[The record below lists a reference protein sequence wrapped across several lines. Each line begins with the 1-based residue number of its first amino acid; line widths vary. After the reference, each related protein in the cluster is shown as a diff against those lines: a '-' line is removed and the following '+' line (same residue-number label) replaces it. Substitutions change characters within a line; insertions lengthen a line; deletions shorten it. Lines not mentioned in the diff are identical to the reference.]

1 MTTMKT
7 KSIFKYVGVLAAMA
21 SLASCTSETPF
32 FSEGEGVVRMNVVV
46 NPSLTR
52 ASVQGDYGEY
62 LADNCRIYVSDDKGV
77 IHKWVGVDNLP
88 RNGVSLRYG
97 SYKLEAFSGDSV
109 SASFDD
115 MYFKGVKE
123 FAVNAQTPSV
133 QVNLTCNIAN
143 VVTILDSSTVDPSFI
158 SDLKVEISN
167 TRGKLTFEGDKL
179 YNRGYFMMP
188 QGVSSLSYV
197 LDGVDNMG
205 NPVHKEGVIENVKPA
220 HEYIL
225 KLKYAGA
232 KPDQGGAFI
241 SVVVSER
248 EILVEDEV
256 VIHGKPAFSWVD
268 DDPKVDQQII
278 NTTNSFTPHVLRA
291 VAYGGLGSLM
301 LKTDNQTLKD
311 ILGDYSIELV
321 NMPQSQ
327 LSLLESKGISV
338 TTADPADGLYRYYIL
353 FGQDFLNGLPKS
365 DSEYLIDVYAEDV
378 SSKSSETKVRIAN
391 SQSAIKYDDPI
402 VLDTQALTNDLTSV
416 RSRSVTIP
424 MTLTNPDVENACV
437 QYREAGASDWITVP
451 ITTRALSVEY
461 DSNAKTL
468 TISGL
473 SPNTSYELRAVAGEF
488 VDGSYSFESEIS
500 TFTTESAFSLRE
512 ASFED
517 WSTYSAKTLLGN
529 KNVTLP
535 SATGDKIT
543 AFWGSGNEGSATA
556 NMTLTEKSTDM
567 VHSGT
572 YSARLESKAAMGII
586 AAGNLFVGYY
596 DKTDGTNGVLQLGR
610 EYNGSHPSAV
620 RVYANYRPGN
630 NVSVKSDNKEYI
642 DDMVA
647 GGTDQGQ
654 IYIALVDGVY
664 EVRTN
669 PSDRK
674 LFDRNDEHVLA
685 YGQVTWKEAFGPD
698 GQLQLLEIPF
708 EYNERAKTTRPT
720 HVVIVCS
727 ASKFGDYFSGAIG
740 SVMYVDDFELV
751 Y

>member
-1 MTTMKT
+1 MKT
-7 KSIFKYVGVLAAMA
+7 KSIFKYIGVLAAMA

-52 ASVQGDYGEY
+52 ASLQGDYGEY

-115 MYFKGVKE
+115 MYFKGVKD
-123 FAVNAQTPSV
+123 FVVNALTPSV

-143 VVTILDSSTVDPSFI
+143 VVTILDSSTVDPAFI
-158 SDLKVEISN
+158 SNLKVEISN
-167 TRGKLTFEGDKL
+167 KRGKLTFEGDKL

-188 QGVSSLSYV
+188 QGISSLSYV

-205 NPVHKEGVIENVKPA
+205 NPVHKEGAIENVKPA

-256 VIHGKPAFSWVD
+256 VIHGRPAFSWVD
-268 DDPKVDQQII
+268 DDPKVDRQII

-291 VAYGGLGSLM
+291 VAYGGFCSLM
-301 LKTDNQTLKD
+301 LKTDNQVVKD
-311 ILGDYSIELV
+311 VLGDYSIELY
-321 NMPQSQ
+321 NMTESY
-327 LSLLESKGISV
+327 LSKLESKGIRV
-338 TTADPADGLYRYYIL
+338 TTSEVVDGVHRYYIL
-353 FGQDFLNGLPKS
+353 FDENFLNGLPKS
-365 DSEYLIDVYAEDV
+365 DNEYVIDVYAEDI
-378 SSKSSETKVRIAN
+378 SGKSSVTKVRIAN
-391 SQSAIKYDDPI
+391 TEKAIKYDDPI
-402 VLDTQALTNDLTSV
+402 VIDISALSNDLTAV
-416 RSRSVTIP
+416 RSNSVTIP
-424 MTLTNPDVENACV
+424 MTLTNPDVENASV
-437 QYREAGASDWITVP
+437 QYRVAGSSSWVTVP
-451 ITTRALSVEY
+451 VTTRAVYAEY

-500 TFTTESAFSLRE
+500 TFTTESVFSLKE

-517 WSTYSAKTLLGN
+517 WSTYNAQTTLGK
-529 KNVTLP
+529 KNVILP
-535 SATGDKIT
+535 SATGDKMT

-556 NMTLTEKSTDM
+556 NMTLTDKSTDM

-572 YSARLESKAAMGII
+572 YSARLESKSALGII

-596 DKTDGTNGVLQLGR
+596 DRTDGTNGVLQLGR
-610 EYNGSHPSAV
+610 EYDGSHPSAV
-620 RVYANYRPGN
+620 RLYANYRPGS
-630 NVSVKSDNKEYI
+630 NVSVKSGNEGYI
-642 DDMVA
+642 DDMKK

-654 IYIALVDGVY
+654 IYIALIDEVY

-669 PSDRK
+669 PKKRK
-674 LFDRNDEHVLA
+674 LFDKNDEHVLA

-708 EYNERAKTTRPT
+708 EYNERAKTKRPT

-727 ASKFGDYFSGAIG
+727 ASKFGDYFSGASG

>member
-1 MTTMKT
+1 MKT
-7 KSIFKYVGVLAAMA
+7 KSIFKYLGVLAAMT

-52 ASVQGDYGEY
+52 AAVQGDYADY

-77 IHKWVGVDNLP
+77 IHKWVGVGNLP

-97 SYKLEAFSGDSV
+97 TYKLEAFSGDSV

-143 VVTILDSSTVDPSFI
+143 VVTILDSSTVDPNFI
-158 SDLKVEISN
+158 SDLKVKISN
-167 TRGKLTFEGDKL
+167 TRGDLTFEGDKL
-179 YNRGYFMMP
+179 YSRGYFMMP
-188 QGVSSLSYV
+188 QGDNSLSYV

-205 NPVHKEGVIENVKPA
+205 KTVHKEGVISDVKPA

-232 KPDQGGAFI
+232 NPDQGGAFI

-268 DDPKVDQQII
+268 NDPEVDQQII
-278 NTTNSFTPHVLRA
+278 NTTNSFIPHVLRA
-291 VAYGGLGSLM
+291 VAYGGFSSLM
-301 LKTDNQTLKD
+301 LKTDNQTIKD
-311 ILGDYSIELV
+311 ILGDYSIELH
-321 NMPQSQ
+321 NMTESY
-327 LSLLESKGISV
+327 LSILESKGIRL
-338 TTADPADGLYRYYIL
+338 TTSDVVDGLHRYYIL
-353 FGQDFLNGLPKS
+353 FDENFLNGLPKS
-365 DSEYLIDVYAEDV
+365 DNEYVIDVYAEDI
-378 SSKSSETKVRIAN
+378 SGKSSETKVRIAN
-391 SQSAIKYDDPI
+391 TEEAIKYEDPI
-402 VLDTQALTNDLTSV
+402 VLDIPALSNDLTAV
-416 RSRSVTIP
+416 RSNSVTIP
-424 MTLTNPDVENACV
+424 MTLTNSDVENASV
-437 QYREAGASDWITVP
+437 QYREAGSSNWTTVP
-451 ITTRALSVEY
+451 ITTRAVSAEY
-461 DSNAKTL
+461 DSNAKSL

-473 SPNTSYELRAVAGEF
+473 SPNTSYELRAVAGEL
-488 VDGSYSFESEIS
+488 VDGTYSFESEVT
-500 TFTTESAFSLRE
+500 TFKTESVFTLKE

-517 WSTYSAKTLLGN
+517 WSSYSASTMLGT
-529 KNVTLP
+529 KDVILP
-535 SATGDKIT
+535 SASGDKMT

-572 YSARLESKAAMGII
+572 YSARLESKSALGII

-610 EYNGSHPSAV
+610 EYDGSHPSAV
-620 RVYANYRPGN
+620 RVYANYRPGS
-630 NVSVKSDNKEYI
+630 NVSVKSGNEGYI
-642 DDMVA
+642 DDMKS

-654 IYIALVDGVY
+654 IYIALTDEVY

-669 PSDRK
+669 PKKQK

-698 GQLQLLEIPF
+698 DQLKMLEIPF
-708 EYNERAKTTRPT
+708 EYNDRAKTKRPT

-727 ASKFGDYFSGAIG
+727 ASKFGDYFSGASG